1 MTHHYCKKYMKTR
14 LEQYSKE
21 DHGIFQKD
29 IDSDVFFI
37 SDILINNGYQA
48 FVVGGCIRD
57 ILLGKEPKDFDIAT
71 DASPSEICKLFSHA
85 KIIGRRFKIVHV
97 YVNEKKYF
105 EVSTFRSNI
114 KSKTNQKKFKKTQGM
129 IKRDNVFGTISQD
142 AFRRDF
148 TINSLYLDL
157 DSEILYDYVNGVHD
171 IKEKKIRSIKQ
182 PSVSYQED
190 PVRMLRAIRFESKL
204 GLKLTNDCKESIIK
218 MSHLINNVSP
228 YRLFDEI
235 LKIMHSGNGERG
247 YKELKKTNLFKCLF
261 PYTYKILENNEI
273 YNEFFTLALRNTDLR
288 INKGMHVN
296 PSFIYAV
303 FLWPYFLEEDEKESK
318 GIDESFKRTIGSQN
332 KYIAIPDFFQSTIFT
347 IWSLQSSFLNL
358 SKRNIQ
364 YLTSFSK
371 FRAAYD
377 FFHIRSLIDKDLRKF
392 SDEWYEIQKDVK
404 SKKTIKGKNRYGN
417 RRSK

>member
-1 MTHHYCKKYMKTR
+1 
-14 LEQYSKE
+14 
-21 DHGIFQKD
+21 
-29 IDSDVFFI
+29 
-37 SDILINNGYQA
+37 
-48 FVVGGCIRD
+48 
-57 ILLGKEPKDFDIAT
+57 
-71 DASPSEICKLFSHA
+71 
-85 KIIGRRFKIVHV
+85 
-97 YVNEKKYF
+97 
-105 EVSTFRSNI
+105 
-114 KSKTNQKKFKKTQGM
+114 
-129 IKRDNVFGTISQD
+129 
-142 AFRRDF
+142 
-148 TINSLYLDL
+148 
-157 DSEILYDYVNGVHD
+157 
-171 IKEKKIRSIKQ
+171 
-182 PSVSYQED
+182 
-190 PVRMLRAIRFESKL
+190 MLRAIRFESKL

-404 SKKTIKGKNRYGN
+404 SKKIIKGKNHYGN
-417 RRSK
+417 RKSK